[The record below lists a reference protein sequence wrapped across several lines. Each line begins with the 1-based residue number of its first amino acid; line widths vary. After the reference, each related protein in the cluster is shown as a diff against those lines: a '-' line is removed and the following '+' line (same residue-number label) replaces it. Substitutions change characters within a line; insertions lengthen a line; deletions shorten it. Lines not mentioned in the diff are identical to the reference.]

1 MRCPPGWRLSNAVP
15 YLVQHSYA
23 GGSYEYITAS
33 GSGDLTTST
42 SATPFTTNA
51 AAYGNFTDLV
61 TDLDVQSAS
70 VPTEAVLGD
79 HLVDPFQ
86 PGTALPNSH
95 GYRVADGLTAAEP
108 STPTPYGVI
117 GEGIESNQLMTDN
130 PETYNGGAIGG
141 PSVLS
146 RLDRDIL
153 DQPGISTA
161 ILDSG
166 LEDLLAGA
174 TSDDL
179 DADGYTALVQQ
190 LQGWGINVV
199 LTSLTPCEGFTG
211 DGATPNDPCTSTTD
225 SNRTDVNAFLGGMNL
240 GNPWAT
246 PAVYFADFDA
256 AVAVTDATT
265 GEERLAA
272 AADSGDHVNLSNPAF
287 GALTTA
293 LLSPVDTWNLD
304 DGDGM
309 PVATDTAATDTLNT
323 LNAAGAD
330 PNLGNSPLTL
340 TGGATW
346 STDTTRGTVLSLDGS
361 TGYAVSPAPQVVDST
376 KSFTLSAWVKLNAVG
391 TANQTVVAEEGTQNS
406 PFYLQYNHSHT
417 GSPGWALGF
426 TSADGASP
434 AFSYAYAAGASAN
447 TWTHLVGVY
456 NAATRT
462 AQLYVNGAPAGTA
475 TGVTPWAATGSLV
488 LGRGLYNGSQDD
500 WTNGSVSGVQA
511 YDYALTA
518 NQVAALYQSIP

>member
-1 MRCPPGWRLSNAVP
+1 M
-15 YLVQHSYA
+15 
-23 GGSYEYITAS
+23 
-33 GSGDLTTST
+33 
-42 SATPFTTNA
+42 
-51 AAYGNFTDLV
+51 
-61 TDLDVQSAS
+61 
-70 VPTEAVLGD
+70 
-79 HLVDPFQ
+79 
-86 PGTALPNSH
+86 
-95 GYRVADGLTAAEP
+95 
-108 STPTPYGVI
+108 
-117 GEGIESNQLMTDN
+117 DN
-130 PETYNGGAIGG
+130 
-141 PSVLS
+141 
-146 RLDRDIL
+146 
-153 DQPGISTA
+153 
-161 ILDSG
+161 G

-179 DADGYTALVQQ
+179 DANGYTALVQQ

-225 SNRTDVNAFLGGMNL
+225 ANRTDVNAFLGGMNL

-256 AVAVTDATT
+256 AVAVTDSTT
-265 GEERLAA
+265 GEEKLAA

-323 LNAAGAD
+323 LNAAGAN
-330 PNLGNSPLTL
+330 PNLGNNPLTL

-346 STDTTRGTVLSLDGS
+346 ATDTTRGTVLSLDGS
-361 TGYAVSPAPQVVDST
+361 TGYAVGPNPQVVNST
-376 KSFTLSAWVKLNAVG
+376 GSFTLSAWVRLNAAG
-391 TANQTVVAEEGTQNS
+391 TANQTVLAEEGTQNS

-426 TSADGASP
+426 TSADTPSP

-447 TWTHLVGVY
+447 TWTYLVGVY

-462 AQLYVNGAPAGTA
+462 AQLYVNGTLAGTA
-475 TGVTPWAATGSLV
+475 TGVTPWAATGDLV
-488 LGRGLYNGSQDD
+488 LGRGLYNGNQDD
-500 WTNGSVSGVQA
+500 WVNGSVSGVEA

-518 NQVAALYQSIP
+518 NQVTALYQSIP